1 VARCIG
7 PTSASRAPVQD
18 SPNALNISPRIDPWL
33 YRVTRGRYP
42 TILGTVATAPLITTG
57 AKSGLP
63 REHQL
68 TYFHDGPDPIL
79 LATYGGGP
87 KHPQWYYNLTA
98 HPECQFGDERFVAT
112 EVTDSDEYARLY
124 GLAEQ
129 VYAGYR
135 LSRQDGGSG
144 TPYSPLPAQGAI
156 AASRPGCPYGDSL
169 GVGLSLDRGRFFG

>member
-1 VARCIG
+1 MPLHYVDPNKKRGRLYRVYVRIARTRPG
-7 PTSASRAPVQD
+7 LAY
-18 SPNALNISPRIDPWL
+18 ALNISPRIDPWL

-98 HPECQFGDERFVAT
+98 HPECQFRDERFVAK

-129 VYAGYR
+129 VYAGYADYRVKTAAVGRHIPLFR
-135 LSRQDGGSG
+135 LK
-144 TPYSPLPAQGAI
+144 AQ
-156 AASRPGCPYGDSL
+156 
-169 GVGLSLDRGRFFG
+169 